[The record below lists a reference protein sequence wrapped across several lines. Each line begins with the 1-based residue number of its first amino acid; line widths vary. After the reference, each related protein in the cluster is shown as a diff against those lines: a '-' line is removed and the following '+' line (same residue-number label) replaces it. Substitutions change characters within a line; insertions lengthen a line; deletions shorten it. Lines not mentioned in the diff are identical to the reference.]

1 MKGLLRSLLPVVGLA
16 LLIGGCSSP
25 PAQFEVTDLNVQPPE
40 AMPGE
45 KVAVS
50 IIIRNTGGNAGSQL
64 MTLRMNGEAVETRDV
79 QVEAKTTERVDFE
92 VDPQAPGF
100 YLVELGGLSGSF
112 TVTMGLAQVIATASE
127 RMAGLRSFHFVLEHE
142 GAGTPLAAGLEMR
155 RAEGDVVVPDRL
167 RATIDGLA
175 LGMSVQVDA
184 VLIGDAVYMTNPL
197 PPGNWQ
203 SFSSGTS
210 PVGFFDPQTGVAAM
224 LRGMADLTPLG
235 DGDMGGATAYH
246 ISGRVP
252 ADALEAIT
260 GSSVPGAEIQAEL
273 WVG

>member
-1 MKGLLRSLLPVVGLA
+1 MA

-112 TVTMGLAQVIATASE
+112 TVTMGLAQVI
-127 RMAGLRSFHFVLEHE
+127 
-142 GAGTPLAAGLEMR
+142 
-155 RAEGDVVVPDRL
+155 
-167 RATIDGLA
+167 
-175 LGMSVQVDA
+175 
-184 VLIGDAVYMTNPL
+184 
-197 PPGNWQ
+197 
-203 SFSSGTS
+203 
-210 PVGFFDPQTGVAAM
+210 
-224 LRGMADLTPLG
+224 
-235 DGDMGGATAYH
+235 
-246 ISGRVP
+246 
-252 ADALEAIT
+252 
-260 GSSVPGAEIQAEL
+260 
-273 WVG
+273 